1 MRKITTIRSGFV
13 LIENFFDDEAIAFW
27 LQYILSKGED
37 IHRGFHHPDVKPN
50 RFHKKP
56 KYPVKKYMCFGL
68 YWNPVDYLYYPEIPE
83 SNVPS
88 FPIPDFF
95 QDFCRE
101 ALSYFPYKVNGYYA
115 EAVMVNFYTS
125 DSSMGL
131 HVDKDEEDQLSP
143 IIGVNFGSTCRFLFE
158 DEIGEIREVKIPGNS
173 VYVFGDE
180 ARLMKHGVGTIYAN
194 TVPLG
199 QGTFFNSK
207 ERLNLTFR
215 KVFK

>member
-13 LIENFFDDEAIAFW
+13 LIENFFDEETIAFW
-27 LQYILSKGED
+27 LRYVFSKGED

-68 YWNPVDYLYYPEIPE
+68 YWNPVDYVYYPTIPE
-83 SNVPS
+83 SSVPP

-95 QDFCRE
+95 HDFCRE
-101 ALSYFPYKVNGYYA
+101 ALSYFSSEIKNYMA
-115 EAVMVNFYTS
+115 QAVMVNFYTA

-131 HVDKDEEDQLSP
+131 HVDKDEEDQVSP
-143 IIGVNFGSTCRFLFE
+143 IIGVNFGSTCRFLYE
-158 DEIGEIREVKIPGNS
+158 DELGEMREIKIPGNS
-173 VYVFGDE
+173 VYLFGNE
-180 ARLMKHGVGTIYAN
+180 ARLMRHGVGTIYAK
-194 TVPLG
+194 TVPREQEIYFG
-199 QGTFFNSK
+199 SK

-215 KVFK
+215 KVFN